1 MSRKSSSLKRE
12 RTSFEWAILAA
23 STAAIAAII
32 AGLIVS
38 SLGYQADPAVLR
50 TTIEPQPDAANR
62 YLVSVTNEGGATA
75 IEVRVLVRRGSGSVE
90 VEFRAVPK
98 GDVEE
103 AFVHIGGRGR
113 PTAQIQSYKEP

>member
-1 MSRKSSSLKRE
+1 MSKGASSLRRE
-12 RTSFEWAILAA
+12 RTTFEWAILAV
-23 STAAIAAII
+23 SIAAIAAIV

-38 SLGYQADPAVLR
+38 SLGYETEPAALRADLAPQRDARNRFVL
-50 TTIEPQPDAANR
+50 
-62 YLVSVTNEGGATA
+62 SVTNDGGATA
-75 IEVRVLVRRGSGSVE
+75 EEVRVLVRRGSGSVE

-113 PTAQIQSYKEP
+113 PTAQVQSYKEP

>member
-1 MSRKSSSLKRE
+1 MRRE
-12 RTSFEWAILAA
+12 RTTFEWGILAV
-23 STAAIAAII
+23 SIAAIAAIV

-38 SLGYQADPAVLR
+38 SLTYDTPKAALRAELAAHRDDRNRFVL
-50 TTIEPQPDAANR
+50 T
-62 YLVSVTNEGGATA
+62 VTNDGGTTA
-75 IEVRVLVRRGSGSVE
+75 EEVLVLVRRGSGTVE

-113 PTAQIQSYKEP
+113 PTAQVQSYKEP